1 MKHNSILA
9 YKLRREDV
17 QAWLRKEFN
26 DQSIVVEV
34 SELKVTTIPFMP
46 EAHMRNRDQEMN
58 TSSIC
63 LKC

>member
-34 SELKVTTIPFMP
+34 SELKVTTTVH
-46 EAHMRNRDQEMN
+46 A
-58 TSSIC
+58 
-63 LKC
+63 